1 MLWTLKLCVTFFY
14 LRLTVRMRSIHI
26 SVELKL
32 THDAAWP
39 WDLPEAYIRR
49 HGPDNNFVAC
59 PDVDHLL
66 LVQALQELLADT
78 S

>member
-1 MLWTLKLCVTFFY
+1 MDAQAVCDVLL
-14 LRLTVRMRSIHI
+14 LTTHRTYALYI
-26 SVELKL
+26 SVGSKL

-59 PDVDHLL
+59 LDVDHLL